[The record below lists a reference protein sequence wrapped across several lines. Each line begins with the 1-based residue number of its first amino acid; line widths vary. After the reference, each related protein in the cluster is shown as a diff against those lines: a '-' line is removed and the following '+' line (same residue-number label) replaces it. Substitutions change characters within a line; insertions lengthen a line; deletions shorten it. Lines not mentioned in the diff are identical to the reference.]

1 MNIFSFFRRKIK
13 AAPQENDNS
22 FDDSYSAAEQR
33 FRLTELALFTAID
46 FIAKSIAK
54 CEFVTVIDNKEYKGL
69 EYYLWNYAPNKHQTK
84 VEFLTQAI
92 SKLIFDNELLII
104 STADNQLLIADSYC
118 KTEYAVFDDIFTSV
132 TCRNFTYQRTFSESE
147 VIYLKYNSFALRG
160 LLAEMCTTYEQL
172 MMSAQERYNKAV
184 GHKGIVTFENFNFGD
199 KDFNETFSE
208 ILGKQFKKYY
218 ESKNAVLPV
227 FKGMK
232 YSEPAT
238 EAGKTTNSEITDIQK
253 LRAEAYATVGN
264 ALHIP
269 PAILSGEAS
278 MLSDAM
284 DCAIANA
291 VDPIAQMFEQEIT
304 KKKFG
309 NSEFLKGNYMLIDTT
324 TVRRYKQC
332 K

>member
-1 MNIFSFFRRKIK
+1 
-13 AAPQENDNS
+13 
-22 FDDSYSAAEQR
+22 
-33 FRLTELALFTAID
+33 
-46 FIAKSIAK
+46 
-54 CEFVTVIDNKEYKGL
+54 
-69 EYYLWNYAPNKHQTK
+69 
-84 VEFLTQAI
+84 
-92 SKLIFDNELLII
+92 
-104 STADNQLLIADSYC
+104 
-118 KTEYAVFDDIFTSV
+118 
-132 TCRNFTYQRTFSESE
+132 
-147 VIYLKYNSFALRG
+147 
-160 LLAEMCTTYEQL
+160 MCTTYEQL

-324 TVRRYKQC
+324 TVKHIDAISNANNLDKSIASGVLSPAKAQKYCNMLPCEEEWAQKYYITKNYQTSDEVL
-332 K
+332 KGGETQ